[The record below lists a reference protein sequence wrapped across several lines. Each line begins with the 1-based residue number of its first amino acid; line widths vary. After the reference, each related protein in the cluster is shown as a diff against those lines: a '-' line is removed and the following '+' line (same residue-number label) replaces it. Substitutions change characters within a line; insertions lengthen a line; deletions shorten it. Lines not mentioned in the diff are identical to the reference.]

1 MEHVFS
7 LTITLGALLA
17 FLSGSIPF
25 SVWLGYYFAR
35 KDIRRYGDGNP
46 GAANAWRAAGWRIG
60 VTAMLL
66 DYLKGALPV
75 AIARYGMGMSDWTI
89 VPIAIAPVLG
99 HAFSPFLRF
108 RGGKAVAVTMGVWS
122 GLTLWAAPTVLGIAL
137 TLAVALNATDA
148 WSVVFGMSVL
158 LLYLLFVPSPMSLLI
173 VWVANFAIIL
183 WKHRFALR
191 TPPRPRLWL
200 ERLFRWS
207 GEE

>member
-7 LTITLGALLA
+7 LTITLGALIA

-25 SVWLGYYFAR
+25 SVWLGYYFAH

-46 GAANAWRAAGWRIG
+46 GAVNAWRAAGWRIG
-60 VTAMLL
+60 LTAVLL
-66 DYLKGALPV
+66 DYLKGAVPV
-75 AIARYGMGMSDWTI
+75 AVARYGIGINDWGI
-89 VPIAIAPVLG
+89 VPIAIAPIVG

-122 GLTLWAAPTVLGIAL
+122 GLTLWEAPTVLGIAL

-158 LLYLLFVPSPMSLLI
+158 LIYLLLWGTLSLVI
-173 VWVANFAIIL
+173 VWLANFAIIL
-183 WKHRFALR
+183 WKHRFSLR
-191 TPPRPRLWL
+191 TPPRPRVWL
-200 ERLFRWS
+200 EHLF
-207 GEE
+207 